1 MIEGHGDE
9 LYKYGKKIVSN
20 FSSNVYNRIDH
31 SGLYQRLNERLSTI
45 CSYPE
50 PMPYSLESEI
60 ARRYSLTPR
69 QVCVTNG
76 ATEAIYLIAQVFQ
89 GRISAVLGP
98 TFSEYADACRV
109 HRHKVKPFYSLDA
122 LPEDA
127 ELVWICNPNNPTGEV
142 RNKEDLKALVDSH
155 PDKLFIFDQSYE
167 YFTLKSLLGIKEA
180 ASFPNVILLH
190 SMTKQYAIP
199 GLRVGYFTASEG
211 LTDDVR
217 CRRMPWS
224 VNSLAIE
231 AAKYLLEE
239 GDGISADI
247 PQLLAER
254 ERLTNLLLATGM
266 LEIWPTDTHYML
278 IKLRMGKA
286 AALKDFLAVNH
297 GILIRDASNFEGLD
311 ERFFRIATQTP
322 EENDKLV
329 KAISEW
335 MEQIMS

>member
-1 MIEGHGDE
+1 MIEGHGDD

-247 PQLLAER
+247 PQLLPER

>member
-1 MIEGHGDE
+1 MIEGHGDD

-45 CSYPE
+45 YSYPE

>member
-1 MIEGHGDE
+1 MIEGHGDD

-211 LTDDVR
+211 LIDDVR

-247 PQLLAER
+247 PQLLVER

>member
-1 MIEGHGDE
+1 MIEGHGDD

-167 YFTLKSLLGIKEA
+167 YFTLKSLLGIKE
-180 ASFPNVILLH
+180 VTL
-190 SMTKQYAIP
+190 M
-199 GLRVGYFTASEG
+199 
-211 LTDDVR
+211 
-217 CRRMPWS
+217 
-224 VNSLAIE
+224 
-231 AAKYLLEE
+231 
-239 GDGISADI
+239 
-247 PQLLAER
+247 
-254 ERLTNLLLATGM
+254 
-266 LEIWPTDTHYML
+266 
-278 IKLRMGKA
+278 
-286 AALKDFLAVNH
+286 
-297 GILIRDASNFEGLD
+297 
-311 ERFFRIATQTP
+311 
-322 EENDKLV
+322 
-329 KAISEW
+329 
-335 MEQIMS
+335 

>member
-1 MIEGHGDE
+1 MIEGHGDD

-167 YFTLKSLLGIKEA
+167 YFTLKPLLGIKEA

-254 ERLTNLLLATGM
+254 ERLTNLLIATGM

>member
-1 MIEGHGDE
+1 MIEGHGDD

-297 GILIRDASNFEGLD
+297 GILIRDASNFEGVD

>member
-155 PDKLFIFDQSYE
+155 PDKLFIFVQSYE

>member
-1 MIEGHGDE
+1 MIEGHGDD

-180 ASFPNVILLH
+180 ASFPNVTLLH

-199 GLRVGYFTASEG
+199 GLLVGYFTASEG

>member
-1 MIEGHGDE
+1 MIEGHGDD

-211 LTDDVR
+211 LIDDVR

-231 AAKYLLEE
+231 GAKYLLEE

>member
-1 MIEGHGDE
+1 
-9 LYKYGKKIVSN
+9 
-20 FSSNVYNRIDH
+20 
-31 SGLYQRLNERLSTI
+31 
-45 CSYPE
+45 
-50 PMPYSLESEI
+50 MPYSLESEI

-335 MEQIMS
+335 IEQIMS

>member
-1 MIEGHGDE
+1 MIEGHGDD

-76 ATEAIYLIAQVFQ
+76 VTEAIYLIAQVFQ

>member
-1 MIEGHGDE
+1 MIEGHGDD

-247 PQLLAER
+247 PQLLVER

>member
-1 MIEGHGDE
+1 MIEGHGDD

-60 ARRYSLTPR
+60 ARRYSLTSR

-211 LTDDVR
+211 LIDDVR

-286 AALKDFLAVNH
+286 AVLKDFLAVNH

-329 KAISEW
+329 KAICEW

>member
-45 CSYPE
+45 CSNTA

>member
-1 MIEGHGDE
+1 
-9 LYKYGKKIVSN
+9 
-20 FSSNVYNRIDH
+20 
-31 SGLYQRLNERLSTI
+31 
-45 CSYPE
+45 
-50 PMPYSLESEI
+50 MPYSLESEI

>member
-1 MIEGHGDE
+1 MIE
-9 LYKYGKKIVSN
+9 KIVSN

>member
-1 MIEGHGDE
+1 MIEGHGDD

-329 KAISEW
+329 KAICEW

>member
-1 MIEGHGDE
+1 MIEGHGDD

-167 YFTLKSLLGIKEA
+167 YYTLKSLLGIKEA

>member
-1 MIEGHGDE
+1 MIEGHGDD

-278 IKLRMGKA
+278 IKLCMGKA

>member
-1 MIEGHGDE
+1 MIEGHGDD

-278 IKLRMGKA
+278 IKLRMGKT